1 MNLQKLKLKL
11 LNFYVEILV
20 RVILILFC
28 CLISINTKAQ
38 NFDYEK
44 LGDNLQI
51 ALPVSAFAS
60 TFIWEDNQKAQ
71 SQFIKTMGTSFIVTH
86 GLKILINKERP
97 NGGDYSFPSGHTSA
111 AFTGAAFI
119 EKRYGYKVG
128 VPAYLLASFVGW
140 SRVNANKHDY
150 WDVLGG
156 IIIGYGSAYIFA
168 KPALLLLLPSK
179 HPAPESNNRLY
190 FC

>member
-1 MNLQKLKLKL
+1 MA
-11 LNFYVEILV
+11 
-20 RVILILFC
+20 RVILILCC
-28 CLISINTKAQ
+28 CLVSINTKAQ

-60 TFIWEDNQKAQ
+60 TFIWKDNQKAQ
-71 SQFIKTMGTSFIVTH
+71 SQFMKTMGTSFIVTH

-119 EKRYGYKVG
+119 DKRYGYKVG

-168 KPALLLLLPSK
+168 KPINKKVGLGIS
-179 HPAPESNNRLY
+179 HIDNSNTLSLHLSL
-190 FC
+190 

>member
-1 MNLQKLKLKL
+1 M
-11 LNFYVEILV
+11 V
-20 RVILILFC
+20 RVIQILFYSLIL
-28 CLISINTKAQ
+28 INTKAQ

-60 TFIWEDNQKAQ
+60 TFIWKDNQKAQ

-119 EKRYGYKVG
+119 DKRYGYKVG
-128 VPAYLLASFVGW
+128 IPAYLLASFVGW

-156 IIIGYGSAYIFA
+156 IVIGYGSAYIFA
-168 KPALLLLLPSK
+168 KPINKKVELGIGHIGNTNTFTLHLSL
-179 HPAPESNNRLY
+179 
-190 FC
+190 

>member
-1 MNLQKLKLKL
+1 MA
-11 LNFYVEILV
+11 

-28 CLISINTKAQ
+28 CLISINAKAQ

-60 TFIWEDNQKAQ
+60 TFIWKDNQKAQ

-168 KPALLLLLPSK
+168 KPINKKVELGISHIGKTNTLSLHLSL
-179 HPAPESNNRLY
+179 
-190 FC
+190 

>member
-1 MNLQKLKLKL
+1 MAKLIAIL
-11 LNFYVEILV
+11 LCLT
-20 RVILILFC
+20 
-28 CLISINTKAQ
+28 LISNSIAQ
-38 NFDYEK
+38 EFDYEK

-51 ALPVSAFAS
+51 ALPASAFAS
-60 TFIWEDNQKAQ
+60 TFIWKDNQKAP
-71 SQFIKTMGTSFIVTH
+71 SQFIKTMRTSFVVTH

-119 EKRYGYKVG
+119 DRRYGYKVG
-128 VPAYLLASFVGW
+128 IPAYLLASYVGW

-156 IIIGYGSAYIFA
+156 IIIGYGSAYIFT
-168 KPALLLLLPSK
+168 KPINKKFEIGISNIGKINALSLHLSL
-179 HPAPESNNRLY
+179 
-190 FC
+190 

>member
-1 MNLQKLKLKL
+1 MA
-11 LNFYVEILV
+11 

-28 CLISINTKAQ
+28 CLISINAKAQ

-60 TFIWEDNQKAQ
+60 TFIWKDNQKAQ

-168 KPALLLLLPSK
+168 KPINKKVELGINHIGKTNTLSLHLSL
-179 HPAPESNNRLY
+179 
-190 FC
+190 

>member
-1 MNLQKLKLKL
+1 MAKLIAIL
-11 LNFYVEILV
+11 LCLT
-20 RVILILFC
+20 
-28 CLISINTKAQ
+28 LISNSIAQ
-38 NFDYEK
+38 EFDYEK

-51 ALPVSAFAS
+51 ALPASAFAS
-60 TFIWEDNQKAQ
+60 TFIWKDNQKAS
-71 SQFIKTMGTSFIVTH
+71 SQFIKTMGTSFVVTH

-119 EKRYGYKVG
+119 DRRYGYKVG
-128 VPAYLLASFVGW
+128 IPAYLLASYVGW

-156 IIIGYGSAYIFA
+156 IIIGYGSAYIFT
-168 KPALLLLLPSK
+168 KPINKKLEIGISHIGKINALSLHLSL
-179 HPAPESNNRLY
+179 
-190 FC
+190 

>member
-1 MNLQKLKLKL
+1 M
-11 LNFYVEILV
+11 V
-20 RVILILFC
+20 RVILILCC
-28 CLISINTKAQ
+28 CLVSINTKAQ

-60 TFIWEDNQKAQ
+60 TFIWKDNQKAQ
-71 SQFIKTMGTSFIVTH
+71 SQFMKTMGTSFIVTH

-119 EKRYGYKVG
+119 DKRYGYKVG

-168 KPALLLLLPSK
+168 KPIKKKVELGISHIGKTNTLSLHLSL
-179 HPAPESNNRLY
+179 
-190 FC
+190 

>member
-1 MNLQKLKLKL
+1 M
-11 LNFYVEILV
+11 V
-20 RVILILFC
+20 RVFIILFC
-28 CLISINTKAQ
+28 CLISINPKAQ

-51 ALPVSAFAS
+51 ALPISAFAS
-60 TFIWEDNQKAQ
+60 TFIWEDTQKAQ
-71 SQFIKTMGTSFIVTH
+71 IQFMKSMGTSFIVTH
-86 GLKILINKERP
+86 GLKRLINKERP

-119 EKRYGYKVG
+119 DKRYGYKVG
-128 VPAYLLASFVGW
+128 APAYLLASFVGW

-156 IIIGYGSAYIFA
+156 IIIGYGSVYIFG
-168 KPALLLLLPSK
+168 KPINTKVELGLSHIGNTNTLSLHLS
-179 HPAPESNNRLY
+179 L
-190 FC
+190 

>member
-1 MNLQKLKLKL
+1 MA
-11 LNFYVEILV
+11 

-28 CLISINTKAQ
+28 CLISINAKAQ

-60 TFIWEDNQKAQ
+60 TFIWKDNQKAQ

-168 KPALLLLLPSK
+168 KPINKKVELGLSHIGKTNTLSLHLS
-179 HPAPESNNRLY
+179 L
-190 FC
+190 

>member
-1 MNLQKLKLKL
+1 LAKLIAIL
-11 LNFYVEILV
+11 LCLT
-20 RVILILFC
+20 
-28 CLISINTKAQ
+28 LISNSIAQ
-38 NFDYEK
+38 EFDYEK

-60 TFIWEDNQKAQ
+60 TFIWKDNQKAQ

-119 EKRYGYKVG
+119 DRRYGYKVG
-128 VPAYLLASFVGW
+128 IPAYLLASYVGW

-156 IIIGYGSAYIFA
+156 ILIGYGSAYIFT
-168 KPALLLLLPSK
+168 KPINKKLEIGISHIGKINALSLHLSL
-179 HPAPESNNRLY
+179 
-190 FC
+190 

>member
-1 MNLQKLKLKL
+1 M
-11 LNFYVEILV
+11 V

-60 TFIWEDNQKAQ
+60 TFIWKDNQKAQ
-71 SQFIKTMGTSFIVTH
+71 SQFMKTMGTSFIVTH

-119 EKRYGYKVG
+119 DKRYGYKVG

-168 KPALLLLLPSK
+168 KPINKKVELGISHIGNTNTFSLHLSL
-179 HPAPESNNRLY
+179 
-190 FC
+190 

>member
-1 MNLQKLKLKL
+1 MA
-11 LNFYVEILV
+11 
-20 RVILILFC
+20 RVILILCC
-28 CLISINTKAQ
+28 CLVSINTKAQ

-60 TFIWEDNQKAQ
+60 TFIWKDNQKAQ
-71 SQFIKTMGTSFIVTH
+71 GQFMKTMGTSFIVTH

-119 EKRYGYKVG
+119 DKRYGYKVG

-168 KPALLLLLPSK
+168 KPINKKVELGISHIGNTNTFSLHLSL
-179 HPAPESNNRLY
+179 
-190 FC
+190 

>member
-1 MNLQKLKLKL
+1 MA
-11 LNFYVEILV
+11 
-20 RVILILFC
+20 RVIIILFC
-28 CLISINTKAQ
+28 CIISISTKAQ

-60 TFIWEDNQKAQ
+60 TFIWRDNQKAQ
-71 SQFIKTMGTSFIVTH
+71 SQFIKTMVTSFILTH

-119 EKRYGYKVG
+119 ERRYGCKVG

-168 KPALLLLLPSK
+168 KPINKKVELGIS
-179 HPAPESNNRLY
+179 HIDNTYRMSLY
-190 FC
+190 ISL

>member
-1 MNLQKLKLKL
+1 MLDR
-11 LNFYVEILV
+11 I
-20 RVILILFC
+20 ILILFC
-28 CLISINTKAQ
+28 CLILINIKAQ

-51 ALPVSAFAS
+51 ALPISAFSS
-60 TFIWEDNQKAQ
+60 TFIWKDNQKAQ
-71 SQFIKTMGTSFIVTH
+71 SQFIKTMGSSFIVTH

-119 EKRYGYKVG
+119 EKRYGYNVG
-128 VPAYLLASFVGW
+128 VPAYLLASYVGW
-140 SRVNANKHDY
+140 SRVHANKHDY

-156 IIIGYGSAYIFA
+156 IIIGYGSAYIFT
-168 KPALLLLLPSK
+168 KPINKKVDLEISHINNTYTLLLHLSL
-179 HPAPESNNRLY
+179 
-190 FC
+190 

>member
-1 MNLQKLKLKL
+1 M
-11 LNFYVEILV
+11 
-20 RVILILFC
+20 
-28 CLISINTKAQ
+28 
-38 NFDYEK
+38 
-44 LGDNLQI
+44 
-51 ALPVSAFAS
+51 
-60 TFIWEDNQKAQ
+60 
-71 SQFIKTMGTSFIVTH
+71 TH

-168 KPALLLLLPSK
+168 KPINKKVELGINHIDNTNTLS
-179 HPAPESNNRLY
+179 LY
-190 FC
+190 LSL